1 MPGQRKIERK
11 KTWQVR
17 AGGDGRMNRHNEGH
31 GAVRHYDVGA
41 CRRGQDICGCG
52 SEWEKGLKDKRGI
65 AH

>member
-1 MPGQRKIERK
+1 
-11 KTWQVR
+11 
-17 AGGDGRMNRHNEGH
+17 MNRHNEGL